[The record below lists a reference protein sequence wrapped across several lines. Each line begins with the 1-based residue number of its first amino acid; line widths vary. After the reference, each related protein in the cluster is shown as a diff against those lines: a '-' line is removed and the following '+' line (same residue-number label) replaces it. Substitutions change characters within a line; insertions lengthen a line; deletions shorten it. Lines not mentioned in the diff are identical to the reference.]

1 MGRPDAS
8 FVGIL
13 DIKTLF
19 LPTNRSPF
27 LIFLPQS
34 PTTTAAFEPREGRQ
48 QKHYARRS
56 TIRWRVH
63 GKGTIRS
70 RLQNTT
76 SATIGSCYR
85 VIALVND
92 KVAICINMSWRVF
105 CKAMKFDADN
115 QGTKLYCISVF
126 VALWVGVEWNRSL
139 DGLLPNLCLLCLTT
153 HLQAGT
159 CVKSIKQP

>member
-34 PTTTAAFEPREGRQ
+34 PTTTAAFEPRERRQ

-70 RLQNTT
+70 RLQKST

-115 QGTKLYCISVF
+115 QGTKLLYFC
-126 VALWVGVEWNRSL
+126 LCRSL
-139 DGLLPNLCLLCLTT
+139 GGCWMESVIGWASSQSLPAVSNNAFTSRNVCK
-153 HLQAGT
+153 
-159 CVKSIKQP
+159 VN